1 MELSR
6 LVARPLFRL
15 LLMEAR
21 KNATFWRSIASY
33 VWQKLIVMS
42 HRETHDPKTDKERKA
57 AERQRYKDAGL
68 VRLELWVHPR
78 DADEVK
84 RVAWLMG
91 QKRLGD
97 NTTAEQPA
105 RAKEQR

>member
-1 MELSR
+1 M
-6 LVARPLFRL
+6 
-15 LLMEAR
+15 
-21 KNATFWRSIASY
+21 T
-33 VWQKLIVMS
+33 
-42 HRETHDPKTDKERKA
+42 PKTDRERKA
-57 AERQRYKDAGL
+57 AERQRHKDAGL

-97 NTTAEQPA
+97 NNQ
-105 RAKEQR
+105 